1 MLPHYL
7 CIGVSKNDFFSST
20 PKILKA
26 CDKAHE
32 EKIKTMDALAWQF
45 CGSYILSAVSV
56 AVDHCLNGRK
66 ATTKYLEEP
75 VMQKKEVG
83 HEEMSEDEIKRQREM
98 FVAKL
103 MIMKSNYELNHK
115 SDKE

>member
-1 MLPHYL
+1 M
-7 CIGVSKNDFFSST
+7 GVSKGDFFSST

-26 CDKAHE
+26 YDKAHE

-45 CGSYILSAVSV
+45 CGSYVLSAVSV
-56 AVDHCLNGRK
+56 AVDHCLNAKK
-66 ATTKYLEEP
+66 AVSKYMEKP
-75 VMQKKEVG
+75 VMQNKYDYS
-83 HEEMSEDEIKRQREM
+83 EEMTEEEIKRQREL

>member
-1 MLPHYL
+1 MPHYL
-7 CIGVSKNDFFSST
+7 SIGVRRDEFFSST

-26 CDKAHE
+26 YDKAHE

-45 CGSYILSAVSV
+45 CGSYVLSAVSV

-66 ATTKYLEEP
+66 ATTKYLEKP
-75 VMQKKEVG
+75 VMQNKQINPED
-83 HEEMSEDEIKRQREM
+83 MSEEEIKRQREL